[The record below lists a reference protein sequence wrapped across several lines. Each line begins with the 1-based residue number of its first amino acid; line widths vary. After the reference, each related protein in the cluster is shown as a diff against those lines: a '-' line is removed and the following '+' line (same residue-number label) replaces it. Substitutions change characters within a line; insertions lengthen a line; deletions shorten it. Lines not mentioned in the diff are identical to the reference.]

1 MVIFIYSLLYIIHV
15 YYSFHHI
22 IFHFSHCFIS
32 SSSAAASAAAA
43 AICSSTLGNDSLIA
57 SISSQD
63 GSVEV
68 EERGNNKTIDN

>member
-1 MVIFIYSLLYIIHV
+1 MYYIHIYSFLHTGTC
-15 YYSFHHI
+15 I

-68 EERGNNKTIDN
+68 EERGNNKTTDN

>member
-1 MVIFIYSLLYIIHV
+1 MYRSSPGTCGKIFIYS
-15 YYSFHHI
+15 FHI